1 MKVLIFDRTI
11 QIRYLIS
18 KLISQIDVNTEI
30 ETAESVYTTTE
41 LLNNN
46 SFDIIII
53 DMDNIKGQFNN
64 LRSLALKR
72 NPNTTLIF
80 LTQFPYKRIIEK
92 FKDQGIDYFFDK
104 LVEFDEFTKK
114 LEFILNQEQCDKNYL
129 EDLVSSK

>member
-30 ETAESVYTTTE
+30 ETTESVYTTTE

-64 LRSLALKR
+64 LRSLALKQ

-104 LVEFDEFTKK
+104 LVEFDVFTKK
-114 LEFILNQEQCDKNYL
+114 LEIILSQEVCNKNYL

>member
-18 KLISQIDVNTEI
+18 KLISQIDINTEI

-64 LRSLALKR
+64 LRSSALKH

-114 LEFILNQEQCDKNYL
+114 LEIILNQEQIDKNYL